1 MAIRH
6 TRQWERA
13 VAEFLASPVDDVARK
28 HGRAVV
34 ADVLAAAVAGSA
46 APGVAGVARDGAF
59 VDGKASIL
67 GTDRRVAPPQ
77 AAMTNAAAAIAQE
90 IEEGHNTGPRRCR
103 DRRRRARR
111 RGGEQR
117 RRRGVRRRVYS
128 GLRYLC
134 PAGTGDL
141 RDERPDERRDP
152 VARSEPALD
161 VDDRGAGRDE
171 RPLSGRDPEELT
183 ETFRIAANLAVVSM
197 HDPTRTRRARPRGTS
212 PLASRRRP
220 A

>member
-1 MAIRH
+1 LPA
-6 TRQWERA
+6 TRVSRVWQYDTHDSGARA

-90 IEEGHNTGPRRCR
+90 IEEGHNTGATSVPGSSPAGSPPRRR
-103 DRRRRARR
+103 TTSTARR
-111 RGGEQR
+111 SST
-117 RRRGVRRRVYS
+117 RVLGPTISVS
-128 GLRYLC
+128 GWN
-134 PAGTGDL
+134 G
-141 RDERPDERRDP
+141 
-152 VARSEPALD
+152 RS
-161 VDDRGAGRDE
+161 
-171 RPLSGRDPEELT
+171 
-183 ETFRIAANLAVVSM
+183 
-197 HDPTRTRRARPRGTS
+197 
-212 PLASRRRP
+212 SR
-220 A
+220 